1 MPASAVCGLK
11 EKPDAFVQYVKPFSV
26 SILGMLGA
34 ACARLIWLN
43 PHNKKQ
49 KVTFRRNIALLLK
62 TVL

>member
-1 MPASAVCGLK
+1 
-11 EKPDAFVQYVKPFSV
+11 VQYVKPFSV